1 MLSLGD
7 PSGQRTS
14 AYWNE
19 WFHTVCT
26 SNQKTSF
33 EWYASS
39 EEVARVLDCHIKDEP
54 EKVEDDLVVP
64 RTQKRYIHP
73 GSGNCKLEIKFE
85 FIWTFDPLHRIAHSW
100 HPTNELFLLVQIALV
115 PFHLV
120 HAIKSSQHLI
130 IDVSDQALSDVQE
143 NITSSSN
150 KEDIISSSCIKCEV
164 ANVLE
169 PPLPC
174 ASNHF
179 DAWIDKGKYGTMWC
193 TFSILLKPK

>member
-1 MLSLGD
+1 M
-7 PSGQRTS
+7 
-14 AYWNE
+14 
-19 WFHTVCT
+19 
-26 SNQKTSF
+26 
-33 EWYASS
+33 
-39 EEVARVLDCHIKDEP
+39 
-54 EKVEDDLVVP
+54 
-64 RTQKRYIHP
+64 
-73 GSGNCKLEIKFE
+73 
-85 FIWTFDPLHRIAHSW
+85 
-100 HPTNELFLLVQIALV
+100 QIALV

-179 DAWIDKGKYGTMWC
+179 DAWIDKGKYGTM
-193 TFSILLKPK
+193 